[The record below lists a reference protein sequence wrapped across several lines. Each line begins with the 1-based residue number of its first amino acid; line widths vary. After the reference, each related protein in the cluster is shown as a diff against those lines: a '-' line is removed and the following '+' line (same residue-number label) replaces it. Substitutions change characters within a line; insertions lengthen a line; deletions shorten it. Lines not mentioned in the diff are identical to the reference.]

1 MQTSELN
8 IKDLG
13 QSLLGVIV
21 PHDFGS
27 MWVGPGR
34 GARVA
39 GILLPIDRKADD
51 IRFLDGYFQN
61 RLAPDEGLYD
71 IAVVTQFLAANPELP
86 FQPILGAC
94 RWPLHSGWIPVISRV
109 DPGHPI
115 FGMFYGQ
122 QIILVYPPSL

>member
-51 IRFLDGYFQN
+51 IRFSSSPQI
-61 RLAPDEGLYD
+61 PSCPS
-71 IAVVTQFLAANPELP
+71 NP
-86 FQPILGAC
+86 
-94 RWPLHSGWIPVISRV
+94 S
-109 DPGHPI
+109 
-115 FGMFYGQ
+115 
-122 QIILVYPPSL
+122 